1 MADFLI
7 CPRCRRQNAADAI
20 FCNRCG
26 VRLLSAGV
34 SYRNRSSGSAVGMGQ
49 IVLGLGVL
57 ILAGLVLGG
66 GTVVLL
72 GGQRPTPSRI
82 SGLPST
88 SPSGLPTFVQP
99 TATAIPSP
107 TFVLPTL
114 IPTVA
119 PSALPT
125 ASPGPTLGPTAPP
138 TASPVPTPAPTPVDC
153 AVASTGTAVK
163 ELVLGYGNK
172 ATRGP
177 LGKVWCIRDVTIHP
191 VFTAGTTTGYGTAR
205 LMRGDK
211 LFDNAEYTCA
221 TSSCGDAPF
230 TYSPPRRVAVGSTLR
245 YEFTCQNSAETPIED
260 DCADTIDD
268 GMTIII
274 HYEAFDAP

>member
-34 SYRNRSSGSAVGMGQ
+34 SYRNRGSSSAVGMSQ

-66 GTVVLL
+66 GAVVLL

-88 SPSGLPTFVQP
+88 SPSGLPTFVQA
-99 TATAIPSP
+99 TATAVPTG

-125 ASPGPTLGPTAPP
+125 ATAGPTLGPTVPP
-138 TASPVPTPAPTPVDC
+138 TATPVPTPQPTPVDC
-153 AVASTGTAVK
+153 AVASTGTDVK
-163 ELVLGYGNK
+163 EAVLGYGNK
-172 ATRGP
+172 STRGP
-177 LGKVWCIRDVTIHP
+177 IGKVWCILDVTVHP
-191 VFTAGTTTGYGTAR
+191 LWGTGVSSYGRAWLQR
-205 LMRGDK
+205 DDK
-211 LFDNAEYTCA
+211 IFGGVDYTCSS
-221 TSSCGDAPF
+221 SSCTDAPF
-230 TYSPPRRVAVGSTLR
+230 SYVPPRRLPVGTTLR
-245 YEFTCQNSAETPIED
+245 YFFLCQNADETLED
-260 DCADTIDD
+260 DCTDGAPD